1 MTNMT
6 KQQVTLCESIKRLG
20 YARNNQVR
28 FYGEVLDLVSDPVSV
43 GETLVYVDALERKSD
58 HVRRV
63 GIPRTIVNMA
73 RQNRRAA

>member
-1 MTNMT
+1 
-6 KQQVTLCESIKRLG
+6 
-20 YARNNQVR
+20 
-28 FYGEVLDLVSDPVSV
+28 VSDPVSV
-43 GETLVYVDALERKSD
+43 GETLVYVDALERKSG